1 MDLLSIVNCSILVTR
16 KYAFKKAHKK
26 GESMKA
32 LESVSRTAHFIDIE
46 NLSES
51 SILDEELVQEVRKEY
66 FAMVKPGLD
75 DIFVIGVSH
84 FNLAAATFGWGAG
97 VAQYVVQYGQDGA
110 DLALAEA
117 LCSPCVTGR
126 FLKVCIGSGD
136 GLFAPLGESLLQSGM
151 VVKFAAREECLSREI
166 YQSGCECIL
175 LPSLKNYAEE
185 YELVA

>member
-1 MDLLSIVNCSILVTR
+1 MDLLSSTICSILATR
-16 KYAFKKAHKK
+16 NSAFKKAYKK

-32 LESVSRTAHFIDIE
+32 SQSISRTAHFIDIE

-51 SILDEELVQEVRKEY
+51 SILDQELVQEVRKEY

-97 VAQYVVQYGQDGA
+97 VAQYVVQSGQDGA

-117 LCSPCVTGR
+117 LCAPCVTGR
-126 FLKVCIGSGD
+126 FSKVCIGSGD
-136 GLFAPLGESLLQSGM
+136 GLLAGIGYSLLGQG
-151 VVKFAAREECLSREI
+151 VNVKFAARQECASKQI
-166 YQSGCECIL
+166 FFSGCECIL
-175 LPSLKNYAEE
+175 LPSLTNREE
-185 YELVA
+185 FALVS

>member
-75 DIFVIGVSH
+75 DIFVIVVSH

-97 VAQYVVQYGQDGA
+97 VAQYVVQSGQDGA

-126 FLKVCIGSGD
+126 FAKVCIGSGD
-136 GLFAPLGESLLQSGM
+136 GLLAGIGHLLRRQG
-151 VVKFAAREECLSREI
+151 VIVKFAARQECASRQI
-166 YQSGCECIL
+166 FLNGSECIL
-175 LPSLKNYAEE
+175 LPSLTNREE
-185 YELVA
+185 YALVS